1 LCAIYVDDLP
11 LFDVVALV
19 GAAVAWGAFV
29 VWVLAAV
36 SRVACGVG
44 CLIAVSR
51 VACVVAGCDVLP
63 LLG

>member
-1 LCAIYVDDLP
+1 MGDLP

-19 GAAVAWGAFV
+19 GAAVAWVAFV

>member
-1 LCAIYVDDLP
+1 MSDLT
-11 LFDVVALV
+11 LFDVVDLA
-19 GAAVAWGAFV
+19 GAAVAWVAFV

-36 SRVACGVG
+36 SRVACGMG

-63 LLG
+63 LSG

>member
-1 LCAIYVDDLP
+1 MDDLT
-11 LFDVVALV
+11 LFYVVFLV
-19 GAAVAWGAFV
+19 GVAVAWGVFV